1 MPRIRSAFTL
11 IELLVVIAIIA
22 ILAAML
28 LPALAQAKFKA
39 QCTSCSSNFRQW
51 GIVANVYTVDN
62 REWLPSFPLNN
73 GVGGN
78 PWDVATNMPSSL
90 QPYGLNVPMWFCPV
104 RPSQFTAADTWSQQ
118 NLGHG
123 LNSIADMQAYFQV
136 GYPGF
141 CRIDHAWWVPRIS
154 SGTTYFPAT
163 NTGTARLP
171 DGWPRKTTDNCA
183 SVNPIISDKNCANG
197 WNTNVNGIMNTI
209 INGGHFFNGV
219 NVSINTT
226 YADGHTEIVPK
237 SKMQWQWYGN
247 YTSFY

>member
-1 MPRIRSAFTL
+1 
-11 IELLVVIAIIA
+11 
-22 ILAAML
+22 
-28 LPALAQAKFKA
+28 
-39 QCTSCSSNFRQW
+39 
-51 GIVANVYTVDN
+51 
-62 REWLPSFPLNN
+62 
-73 GVGGN
+73 
-78 PWDVATNMPSSL
+78 VATNMPSSL

-183 SVNPIISDKNCANG
+183 SVNPIISDKNCANE

-209 INGGHFFNGV
+209 INGGHFSMASTCPSTQPMPMVIRRSFPSPKCSGNGMATGPH
-219 NVSINTT
+219 SIEATNP
-226 YADGHTEIVPK
+226 IK
-237 SKMQWQWYGN
+237 
-247 YTSFY
+247 